1 MTSLKVSS
9 GAKHAAVLGFGGYR
23 PRRVV
28 DNAEICTLIDSTD
41 EWIRTRSGIIERR
54 WAAPDE
60 TIQMMSVAAAREALD
75 RSGVAAG
82 QIDTVIVSTVTHLHQ
97 TPAVATTIATEL
109 GAQGAAAFD
118 ISAACAGF
126 CYATAMADSF
136 VRSGASKYVL
146 IIGVERLSDLT
157 NKSDR
162 STAFLFA
169 DGAGAAVVG
178 PGDTQRIGP

>member
-9 GAKHAAVLGFGGYR
+9 GATHAGILGFGGYR

-28 DNAEICTLIDSTD
+28 DNAEICTLIGSSD

-60 TIQMMSVAAAREALD
+60 TIQVMSVAAARKALD

-97 TPAVATTIATEL
+97 TPAVATTIATE
-109 GAQGAAAFD
+109 
-118 ISAACAGF
+118 
-126 CYATAMADSF
+126 
-136 VRSGASKYVL
+136 
-146 IIGVERLSDLT
+146 
-157 NKSDR
+157 
-162 STAFLFA
+162 
-169 DGAGAAVVG
+169 
-178 PGDTQRIGP
+178 